1 MATNDSDLSAGS
13 KTTIFAVRTTI
24 GQEKSVLTNMFNRLR
39 VLNPFPDLKS
49 FLIAE
54 ELRGYVFVEAIHQ
67 RDVMI
72 AISGLRHVKGK
83 IVGSISLASID
94 HVLSPRKVSE
104 ILEED
109 DIVEIVSGIFSG
121 QKAQVIR
128 IPRDTSTSQ
137 DVTLRLID
145 SDSAIS
151 IKIHG
156 DFLKLIEKGEKHREE
171 YIIKDMESKEGTT
184 KPAKSIAPSDKKSKS
199 KSDLEDDIS
208 APIKSPVE
216 ATGED
221 VFSFGESE
229 DESGEEFSEVPKSDK
244 RKEKDD
250 GEEEEDE
257 WAKFG
262 F

>member
-1 MATNDSDLSAGS
+1 MATNDSQDLSAGS

-104 ILEED
+104 ILEEG

-128 IPRDTSTSQ
+128 MPRDTSTSQ

-171 YIIKDMESKEGTT
+171 YIIKDMESTEGTT
-184 KPAKSIAPSDKKSKS
+184 KPVPQSASSAEESN
-199 KSDLEDDIS
+199 LAGEVS
-208 APIKSPVE
+208 APIVSSAE
-216 ATGED
+216 AAGED
-221 VFSFGESE
+221 VFSFGEGDEESMEDSTEVKKRTDSE
-229 DESGEEFSEVPKSDK
+229 EEDDEED
-244 RKEKDD
+244 
-250 GEEEEDE
+250 EEDE

>member
-1 MATNDSDLSAGS
+1 MATNDSQEPSAGS

-128 IPRDTSTSQ
+128 MPRDTSTSQ

-156 DFLKLIEKGEKHREE
+156 DFLKLVEKGEKHREE
-171 YIIKDMESKEGTT
+171 YIIKNMESTEGTT
-184 KPAKSIAPSDKKSKS
+184 KPVPQSAPSDTDSGPAGK
-199 KSDLEDDIS
+199 IS
-208 APIKSPVE
+208 TTHIPSAE
-216 ATGED
+216 AAGEE
-221 VFSFGESE
+221 VFSFGETD
-229 DESGEEFSEVPKSDK
+229 DESVEEFAEVRK
-244 RKEKDD
+244 RGEKKDD
-250 GEEEEDE
+250 DDEEEDEEDE